1 MNPTAKV
8 ASLVFAPVLLGC
20 VFCAGFDT
28 FAFAFAIGDSGGQ
41 VDVAAGA
48 LLIGTLMGGAGLA
61 IALPR
66 SWTRWRVVTLIA
78 LVCALLVLPAA
89 VLHAW
94 QSANAFWVNTHP
106 GMHYGPSAW
115 VSAILPPFLGLTAV
129 VLSWVRFRRFT
140 AQLPEAA
147 PPAR

>member
-1 MNPTAKV
+1 V
-8 ASLVFAPVLLGC
+8 RFSF
-20 VFCAGFDT
+20 AGFDT

-61 IALPR
+61 IAFLR
-66 SWTRWRVVTLIA
+66 SWTRWRVVSLVA

-89 VLHAW
+89 VLYAR

-106 GMHYGPSAW
+106 GMHYGPSAESIFGILQTESTPFKW
-115 VSAILPPFLGLTAV
+115 LFPQEKATLHVS
-129 VLSWVRFRRFT
+129 
-140 AQLPEAA
+140 
-147 PPAR
+147 